1 MIQRTAED
9 TIKKLA
15 TSFRAIT
22 ITGPRQSGKTTLARL
37 LFNDYKYV
45 SLEDLDMR
53 QFAQDDPRGFLKQ
66 YDKHTIIDEVQRV
79 PDLLSYLQTKLDESK
94 DYAQYILTGS
104 QNFLLSKHIGQTLV
118 GRTALTI
125 LLPLT
130 LDEIKEFN
138 SKTSKNLQQHI
149 LQGSYPGIYD
159 QKLDPITFYSSYV
172 SLYIERDVRD
182 LRTIDNLP
190 KFQRFLTLCAGRA
203 GQILNMTDLSNAIGV
218 DIKTIDAWIGVL
230 EASFIAY
237 RLQPY
242 AANIAKRLTKMPK
255 LYFYDTGLLCYL
267 LNIRTE
273 TELAN
278 SHFYGSIFENFVL
291 GELMKHQ
298 TNAGEQPNL
307 YFIRD
312 KYGEVDCV
320 FEASTGLAIAEVKAT
335 STYAKAHGVKLTYFG
350 ELLDIPTERRY
361 IIYAGETQSRSD
373 VQLVNI
379 SDLQAITGKSY
390 KKMFHRII

>member
-1 MIQRTAED
+1 MIQRNAEE

-15 TSFRAIT
+15 KSFRAVT
-22 ITGPRQSGKTTLARL
+22 ITGPRQSGKTTLAKS
-37 LFNDYKYV
+37 LFSSHKYV

-53 QFAQDDPRGFLKQ
+53 QFAQDDPRGFLAQ
-66 YDKHTIIDEVQRV
+66 YDKYTIIDEVQRV

-94 DYAQYILTGS
+94 DPAQYILTGS

-118 GRTALTI
+118 GRTALTT

-130 LDEIKEFN
+130 LEEIKEFN
-138 SKTSKNLQQHI
+138 DKAHGSIQQSI

-159 QKLDPITFYSSYV
+159 QKLDHATFYSSYV

-203 GQILNMTDLSNAIGV
+203 GQILNMTDLSNAVGV

-242 AANIAKRLTKMPK
+242 AANISKRLTKMPK
-255 LYFYDTGLLCYL
+255 LYFYDTGILCYL

-273 TELAN
+273 TELAA
-278 SHFYGSIFENFVL
+278 SHFYGNIIENLVM
-291 GELMKHQ
+291 GELMKYQ
-298 TNAGEQPNL
+298 TNKGEQPHL

-312 KYGEVDCV
+312 KYGEADCI
-320 FEASTGLAIAEVKAT
+320 FETPEGLVIAEVKAT
-335 STYAKAHGVKLTYFG
+335 STYLQEHSAKLTYFG
-350 ELLDIPTERRY
+350 DLLNIPREKRY
-361 IIYAGETQSRSD
+361 IIYTGATQTRSEAK
-373 VQLVNI
+373 LVNI
-379 SDLQAITGKSY
+379 NELKG
-390 KKMFHRII
+390 MFHSHLEPRP

>member
-1 MIQRTAED
+1 MIKRTAED

-15 TSFRAIT
+15 SSFRAIT

-53 QFAQDDPRGFLKQ
+53 QFAQDDPRGFLAQ

-94 DYAQYILTGS
+94 DSAQYILTGS
-104 QNFLLSKHIGQTLV
+104 QNFLLSKHISQTLV
-118 GRTALTI
+118 GRTALTT

-130 LDEIKEFN
+130 LDEIKEFDN
-138 SKTSKNLQQHI
+138 KTSENLQQHI
-149 LQGSYPGIYD
+149 LRGSYPGIYD

-190 KFQRFLTLCAGRA
+190 KFQRFITLCAGRA
-203 GQILNMTDLSNAIGV
+203 GQILNMNDLSNSVGV

-237 RLQPY
+237 RLRPY
-242 AANIAKRLTKMPK
+242 AANISKRLTKMPK
-255 LYFYDTGLLCYL
+255 LYFYDTGILCYL

-273 TELAN
+273 TERAN
-278 SHFYGSIFENFVL
+278 SHFYGNIFENLVL

-298 TNAGEQPNL
+298 TNAAEQPNI

-312 KYGEVDCV
+312 KSGEVDCV
-320 FEASTGLAIAEVKAT
+320 FETPSGLAIAEVKAT
-335 STYAKAHGVKLTYFG
+335 STYAKAHGFKLTYFG
-350 ELLDIPTERRY
+350 ELLDISPERRY
-361 IIYAGETQSRSD
+361 IIYTGETQSRSD
-373 VQLVNI
+373 MQLVNI
-379 SDLQAITGKSY
+379 YDLKTIAGKS
-390 KKMFHRII
+390 